1 MIYLK
6 VNILTKLYVLL
17 PLCMFY
23 NVLTAAIFDTL
34 SDIIQYTKIL
44 PEFPQN
50 ESFNPYRQRY
60 DALYMRLK
68 GSKLDFFLSRLKLK
82 QIVDINDF
90 EKELYSV
97 TIDRELQG
105 YMGDCIIKVD
115 IKSKTSWYIW
125 GSLYGAF
132 HSLVRALD
140 ELYKKKM
147 IDNNLHIIHPTTY
160 LVFNGNLTGYAPYSL
175 EVLMLIIKLLYTNP
189 SQVFVTKGY
198 AEQTYIWKQYTLK
211 NELDSRFKRHSYI
224 LEQYIDRFFNT
235 LPLSIYLI
243 DSMGKILSI
252 ANSELTLP
260 ETTWHYFFTDKTKS
274 VEKANNIE
282 PSDKKSEISAK
293 ILSLTIKE
301 VPYRIT
307 KHGLMNEK
315 KGDTFIWTI
324 FSSPVGLFKSMF
336 DIHNDIFVMLT
347 TDWLLESWRLTLF
360 AQDIH
365 ERHGFMR
372 AHEFDVETGK
382 ELYTIFPAKR
392 IKYLEQEI
400 EAAKFET
407 KVLTN
412 ECAIKQHQDLMS
424 VDVSQERPAAPPVLH
439 E

>member
-1 MIYLK
+1 MIITYVLLSLLCIFC
-6 VNILTKLYVLL
+6 NILT
-17 PLCMFY
+17 
-23 NVLTAAIFDTL
+23 AAVFDTL
-34 SDIIQYTKIL
+34 SGTVHYAKML
-44 PEFPQN
+44 PEFPEN
-50 ESFNPYRQRY
+50 EAFDPYRQRY
-60 DALYMRLK
+60 DNLYRQLK
-68 GSKLDFFLSRLKLK
+68 YSFFDQFLSKLMVK
-82 QIVDINDF
+82 QIVDINRL

-97 TIDRELQG
+97 TVDRELQG
-105 YMGDCIIKVD
+105 YMGDFVIKID
-115 IKSKTSWYIW
+115 IKSKTAWYIW

-140 ELYKKKM
+140 ELYKKEL
-147 IDNNLHIIHPTTY
+147 IDNNWHIIHPATY

-175 EVLMLIIKLLYTNP
+175 EVLMIIVKLLCINP
-189 SQVFVTKGY
+189 HQVFVTRGY
-198 AEQTYIWKQYTLK
+198 AEQEYVWKQYTLK
-211 NELDSRFKRHSYI
+211 NELNARFKNHSYI
-224 LEQYIDRFFNT
+224 LEQRIDRFFNT

-252 ANSELTLP
+252 ANSELPLP
-260 ETTWHYFFTDKTKS
+260 ETAWHYFFTDKTK
-274 VEKANNIE
+274 NIE
-282 PSDKKSEISAK
+282 KVKNIELSDRKSDISAK
-293 ILSLTIKE
+293 ILSLTVKE

-336 DIHNDIFVMLT
+336 DIHNDIFVLLT
-347 TDWLLESWRLTLF
+347 TDWLLENWRLTLF
-360 AQDIH
+360 SHDIH
-365 ERHGFMR
+365 DYHGFMR

-407 KVLTN
+407 KVLTS
-412 ECAIKQHQDLMS
+412 ECVIKQHKDQPS
-424 VDVSQERPAAPPVLH
+424 ADVYQEELGAPLVLH